1 MKKILILIIIIVTLV
16 GGGLGLYLFNKKV
29 GGLENVK
36 ADYTIAATMLYDAF
50 ETQEQEANVKYLDKI
65 LRVEG
70 TVVKVDADKKYSSI
84 ILKADNA
91 LAGGI
96 NCSFNHEI
104 EGVSK
109 GDMIS
114 IKGRCQGYLMDVVL
128 TNCNI
133 IYE

>member
-1 MKKILILIIIIVTLV
+1 MKKILILTVIIAILVV
-16 GGGLGLYLFNKKV
+16 GGVGFYLFTKKV
-29 GGLENVK
+29 GGLEKVK
-36 ADYTIAATMLYDAF
+36 ADYTVTATLLYNAF
-50 ETQEQEANVKYLDKI
+50 ETQEEEANLKYLDKI
-65 LRVEG
+65 LLVKGKVE
-70 TVVKVDADKKYSSI
+70 KVEVDKEYSSI

-96 NCSFNHEI
+96 NCSFNHKI

-109 GDMIS
+109 GDVVS

-133 IYE
+133 ENE

>member
-1 MKKILILIIIIVTLV
+1 MKKILILIIIIAILV
-16 GGGLGLYLFNKKV
+16 AGGVGFYLFNKKV
-29 GGLENVK
+29 GGLEKVK

-50 ETQEQEANVKYLDKI
+50 ETQEQEANVKYLNKI
-65 LRVEG
+65 LLVEG
-70 TVVKVDADKKYSSI
+70 TVVKVEIDEKYSSI
-84 ILKADNA
+84 ILKADNT

-114 IKGRCQGYLMDVVL
+114 IKGRCQGYLMDVIL

-133 IYE
+133 EYE